1 MTVTKKKVAII
12 GTNGIPAQYGGIETL
27 AEYLARDLNEDY
39 DLYCYCSKTPKDK
52 RLESYRNTKLIY
64 LPLKANGWQSI
75 FYDGWSI
82 LRSLCKHDVLVVL
95 GCSCPFVMPL
105 KKLTRKGM
113 LLNAIGGRESDKVR
127 GWKPLGKLEVAIKKT
142 LSRWSVKSSDY
153 VIIDNAANVK
163 EFEKKH
169 GFNPIL
175 AEYGGDHA
183 TSEPIT
189 FEMQEKYPFL
199 GGQYDVTV
207 SRAQEDMNIHMVI
220 DAYKQVPERNVVII
234 SNWEKS
240 EYGQKLYA
248 ENAGKY
254 DNIIL
259 QNAIYNQKELNTIRS
274 NAALYLHT
282 HSMCG
287 TAPSLVEAMYL
298 GLPIICF
305 KASTNIE
312 TTEHQSIYFESVPE
326 LVNILKKLDE
336 QTIETLKA
344 NLHAIA
350 IRRYIWKR
358 ISNIYKECID
368 KCIKKVNNNY

>member
-1 MTVTKKKVAII
+1 MAKKKVALI

-27 AEYLARDLNEDY
+27 AEYLARDLSEDY
-39 DLYCYCSKTPKDK
+39 ELYCYCSKTPKEK
-52 RLESYRNTKLIY
+52 QLETYRNTKLIY

-105 KKLTRKGM
+105 KELTRKGM
-113 LLNAIGGRESDKVR
+113 VLNAIGGRESDKVR

-142 LSRWSVKSSDY
+142 LSRWSVKSSDF
-153 VIIDNAANVK
+153 VIIDNAANVE

-169 GFNPIL
+169 GFKPLL

-183 TSEPIT
+183 TAEPIT
-189 FEMQEKYPFL
+189 PEMQEKYPFL

-220 DAYKQVPERNVVII
+220 DAYKQVPERKVVII
-234 SNWEKS
+234 SNWQKS

-254 DNIIL
+254 ENIIL

-274 NAALYLHT
+274 NASLYLHT

-298 GLPIICF
+298 GLPVICF
-305 KASTNIE
+305 KVPTNIE

-326 LVNILKKLDE
+326 LVDILKKLDE
-336 QTIETLKA
+336 PTIETLKV
-344 NLHAIA
+344 NLHEIA
-350 IRRYIWKR
+350 MRRYIWKR

-368 KCIKKVNNNY
+368 KCIARKR